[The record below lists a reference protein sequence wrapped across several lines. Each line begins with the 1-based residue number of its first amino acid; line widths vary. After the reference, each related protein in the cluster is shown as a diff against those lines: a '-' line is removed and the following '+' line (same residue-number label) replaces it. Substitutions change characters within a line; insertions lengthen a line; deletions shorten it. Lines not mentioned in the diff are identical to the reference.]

1 MRGILL
7 SILLSLF
14 IFAPAG
20 SGRAQRR
27 AGSQG
32 ATTYNTYSNARF
44 GYSIAYPVGI
54 LYPQGE
60 ADNGDGQK
68 FLSKDR
74 RAEMLVYGGHQLD
87 SVSLSD
93 MYEAA
98 LKEKAASGA
107 SRNVT
112 MKVLK
117 KDWFVISGYAGGRV
131 FYQKT
136 MLRGGMFKTFIIE
149 YDRSQKSLYDPITAR
164 VARSF
169 VG

>member
-1 MRGILL
+1 MGRVLL
-7 SILLSLF
+7 SILLSLL
-14 IFAPAG
+14 IFVPAG
-20 SGRAQRR
+20 QAQRR
-27 AGSQG
+27 AGRQAG
-32 ATTYNTYSNARF
+32 TTYNTYANARF
-44 GYSIAYPVGI
+44 GYSIAYPVGV

-68 FLSKDR
+68 FLSRDG
-74 RAEMLVYGGHQLD
+74 RATMLVYGGHQLD
-87 SVSLSD
+87 TVSISD

-98 LKEKAASGA
+98 SKERSLSGA
-107 SRNVT
+107 SRTVT

-117 KDWFVISGYAGGRV
+117 KDWFVISGYAGERV

-136 MLRGGMFKTFIIE
+136 MLRDGVIKTFIIE
-149 YDRSQKSLYDPITAR
+149 YDRSQRSLYDPITAR

>member
-1 MRGILL
+1 M
-7 SILLSLF
+7 
-14 IFAPAG
+14 
-20 SGRAQRR
+20 
-27 AGSQG
+27 G
-32 ATTYNTYSNARF
+32 ATYNTYANARF

-68 FLSKDR
+68 FLSRDG
-74 RAEMLVYGGHQLD
+74 RATMLVYGGHQID
-87 SVSLSD
+87 SVPVSD
-93 MYEAA
+93 IYEAA
-98 LKEKAASGA
+98 SKEKSLNGA
-107 SRNVT
+107 SRTVT
-112 MKVLK
+112 MKLLK

-136 MLRGGMFKTFIIE
+136 MLKDGVIKTFIIE
-149 YDRSQKSLYDPITAR
+149 YDRSQKPLYDPITAR

>member
-1 MRGILL
+1 MRRILL

-14 IFAPAG
+14 IFAPTG
-20 SGRAQRR
+20 QAQRR
-27 AGSQG
+27 AGRQG
-32 ATTYNTYSNARF
+32 GMTYNTYANARF

-68 FLSKDR
+68 FLSKDGQ
-74 RAEMLVYGGHQLD
+74 ATMLVYGGHQLD
-87 SVSLSD
+87 DVPLSD

-98 LKEKAASGA
+98 SKEKALNGA

-136 MLRGGMFKTFIIE
+136 MLRNGVIKTFIIE
-149 YDRSQKSLYDPITAR
+149 YDRAQKSIYDSITAR
-164 VARSF
+164 VSRSF